1 MNKRKVFLLD
11 LGGVVF
17 QLAGR
22 SNAHID
28 WKIIWE
34 LNSKHGAAMDL
45 GGNGFAAFLME
56 YNHLTNQNLE
66 GETFLELVFDT
77 LDFNKELVDFLKER
91 RDIIIVSDNY
101 RENITYISKR
111 YDFASWSIKQFYSFD
126 YKMYKSNPAFFKQLL
141 HDTKEYKTEHLLLID
156 DSESK
161 INSAAQNGIKGI
173 LYQNNEQIKEALQDL

>member
-1 MNKRKVFLLD
+1 MNRKKIFLLD

-17 QLAGR
+17 QLAGK
-22 SNAHID
+22 SNASIN

-45 GGNGFAAFLME
+45 GGNGYKDFLLE
-56 YNHLTNQNLE
+56 YNRLTNQSLE
-66 GETFLELVFDT
+66 GETFLERVFNT

-101 RENITYISKR
+101 RENINYISKR

-126 YKMYKSNPAFFKQLL
+126 YKMYKSNPDFFKQLL
-141 HDTKEYKTEHLLLID
+141 LDTKEYEIEDLLLID

-173 LYQNNEQIKEALQDL
+173 LYKNNEQIKEALQDQ